1 MSFPLSSLIYLTL
14 VNMFVAGVSCSVPN
28 ATAYAAQQRCYKS
41 NLQPIDQ
48 QARAGSLITEQF
60 YICVPL

>member
-28 ATAYAAQQRCYKS
+28 ATASAAQRCYKS